1 MIKLAIFD
9 MDGVLT
15 ETSHYHYLAWKA
27 LAKSIGVDIDEAFNE
42 TLKGVSRRDSLIK
55 ILHHGE
61 VYEKYEDQIEDLMVS
76 KNDHYKTLI
85 QEVSPK
91 DLFVGV
97 KEIFKILN
105 DHGIKIAVGSASK
118 NAPFL
123 IEKLGIK
130 EDIDYIVNPST
141 VRGKPHPDIFL
152 DAAKHFDI
160 DPSQCVGIEDAVAG
174 VEAIKSAG
182 MYAVGIGEN
191 DVLTGADVVF
201 KTVED
206 SIVYF
211 NELKRI

>member
-27 LAKSIGVDIDEAFNE
+27 LAESIGVDIDEAFNE
-42 TLKGVSRRDSLIK
+42 TLKGVSRRESLIK
-55 ILHHGE
+55 ILHYGE
-61 VYEKYEDQIEDLMVS
+61 VYDAYENQIEALMQS

-91 DLFVGV
+91 DLFDGV
-97 KEIFKILN
+97 HEIFSILKEQK
-105 DHGIKIAVGSASK
+105 IKIAVGSASK

-123 IEKLGIK
+123 IERLGIK
-130 EDIDYIVNPST
+130 DDIDYIVNPST

-152 DAAKHFDI
+152 DAAAYFDI
-160 DPSQCVGIEDAVAG
+160 EPSQCVGIEDAVAG

-191 DVLTGADVVF
+191 DVLTDADIVF
-201 KTVED
+201 KTVRE
-206 SIVYF
+206 SLTYF
-211 NELKRI
+211 NALKRT